1 MQVSEEIISNGLFI
15 VFRKLKQSQQLH
27 VNYSYRFKLY
37 WGFVA
42 QLDVIF
48 PDSIKVLLQKLI
60 VKFYLFYSKLHKEN
74 TPHIR
79 FTFINIEQLLK
90 RSRKDTVTNN

>member
-27 VNYSYRFKLY
+27 VNYSYRFKLC

-90 RSRKDTVTNN
+90 RSGKDTVTNN